1 MSLLKIIVAVAVIA
15 FCSSI
20 AIYTILDRILK
31 YKESRLS
38 FTEDCKSELER
49 LEKYIYRVEKETKDV
64 KSLVHHQ
71 KDCLDDFGEMIDD
84 LKTEFDQICKEEAEK

>member
-31 YKESRLS
+31 YKENRLR
-38 FTEDCKSELER
+38 FTEECKSELER
-49 LEKYIYRVEKETKDV
+49 LEKYIRHVELNCKDY
-64 KSLVHHQ
+64 LN
-71 KDCLDDFGEMIDD
+71 DFEKTIDD